1 MKLAVCLFKYFPYGG
16 LARDFMRIMQSCIRA
31 GDHIDVYVIEWQGE
45 FPSDL
50 NVHIVPVSGM
60 SNHARLQSFLDQVQP
75 QLERENYD
83 LVVGFNKMPGL
94 DLYYAADPCYIDRAR
109 SQALYTLLKFTP
121 RVRFYADCEQAV
133 FGQHSDTVSLMISD
147 VQKALFKQHYH
158 TPDHRLISLPPGIDR
173 DRQRPAD
180 ARSIRQ
186 RKRTE
191 LSVNDDEW
199 LLLMVGTGFKTKGVD
214 RSIAALAAMP
224 NDYRGKVQ
232 LIVIGDGDARALQ
245 KQADKSGVGKQ
256 VQFMGG
262 RSDIPEFLLAADLL
276 LHPARKEN
284 TGTVILEAMVA
295 GLPVLISNVCGYAKH
310 VHQAQA
316 GAILKQPDNAAE
328 TASQLTSM
336 LNPQRL
342 HQWSEQALSYAATE
356 DLYSMPDKAAQII
369 RDMAEKKAE
378 INRD

>member
-1 MKLAVCLFKYFPYGG
+1 MKLAVCLFKYFPFGG

-31 GDHIDVYVIEWQGE
+31 GDHVDVYVIEWQGE
-45 FPSDL
+45 LPSDL

-60 SNHARLQSFLDQVQP
+60 SNHARLQSFLDQVKP
-75 QLERENYD
+75 QLEREKYD
-83 LVVGFNKMPGL
+83 LVVGFNKMPQL

-109 SQALYTLLKFTP
+109 SHALHSLLKFTP
-121 RVRFYADCEQAV
+121 RVRFYSDCESAV
-133 FGQHSDTVSLMISD
+133 FGPDSDTVSLMISD
-147 VQKALFKQHYH
+147 VQKALFKQHYN
-158 TPDHRLISLPPGIDR
+158 TPEHRLISLPPGIDR

-180 ARSIRQ
+180 ANIIRQ
-186 RKRTE
+186 KKRAA

-214 RSIAALAAMP
+214 RSIAALATMP
-224 NDYRGKVQ
+224 DDYRGKVR
-232 LIVIGDGDARALQ
+232 LVVIGDGDARALQ
-245 KQADKSGVGKQ
+245 KQADKSGVGDE

-295 GLPVLISNVCGYAKH
+295 GLPVLIADVCGYAKH
-310 VHQAQA
+310 VKSAQA
-316 GAILKQPDNAAE
+316 GEILKQPDNAAA
-328 TASQLTSM
+328 TAAQLVSM
-336 LNPQRL
+336 LDPQRL
-342 HQWSEQALSYAATE
+342 QQWSQQALSYAATE

-369 RDMAEKKAE
+369 RDMAKEKGGN
-378 INRD
+378 IS